1 MDQNT
6 ILQIVMTK
14 EILLYKTIYVSYNSK
29 RNFSNFVC
37 HCHDHNNID
46 CYECNHCTIDDSKM
60 IRRKEISAKP
70 INSCGF
76 SLLGEHDV
84 LRFMLF
90 NNIMNAWMYN
100 NNKCQ
105 CIFLQLWVPS
115 YHVYIYFTSTIGTI

>member
-1 MDQNT
+1 LDQNT

-90 NNIMNAWMYN
+90 NT
-100 NNKCQ
+100 
-105 CIFLQLWVPS
+105 L
-115 YHVYIYFTSTIGTI
+115 